1 MAKPR
6 SVDLSS
12 PFLTNLEGVC
22 ELLLVRH
29 GEQQYARGMTIR
41 AGVNPPLSEL
51 GERQAAAVGERLAN
65 QAIDAVY
72 ASPLTRAFDTG
83 NAIARHH
90 GLEPIVDDDLQEVD
104 LWGKLDQDKALGES
118 LSADEMR
125 SIFRESAR
133 SQRWDAYIYGNGAQ
147 AFRDRVLTTI
157 EKIAVEHPGER
168 VVVACHGGVIGTYIS
183 QLWGADVDNVCHV
196 HHTSITT
203 VRAMDD
209 FRRVIAVNDYSH
221 VLPFQNSI
229 NELNAN

>member
-12 PFLTNLEGVC
+12 PFLENLEGVC

-29 GEQQYARGMTIR
+29 GEQQYQRGMTIR

-51 GERQAAAVGERLAN
+51 GQRQAAAAGERLASRH
-65 QAIDAVY
+65 IDVVY

-83 NAIARHH
+83 KAIATHH
-90 GLEPIVDDDLQEVD
+90 GLEPIVVDDLREVD
-104 LWGKLDQDKALGES
+104 LWGKLDQDKALGDS
-118 LSADEMR
+118 LTADEMR

-133 SQRWDAYIYGNGAQ
+133 TQRWDAYIYGDGAQ
-147 AFRDRVLTTI
+147 MFRDRVFTTI
-157 EKIAVEHPGER
+157 EKIASDHAGQR
-168 VVVACHGGVIGTYIS
+168 VVVACHGGVIGTYVS

-209 FRRVIAVNDYSH
+209 FRRVIAVNDFAH